1 MSVQDDNVVRM
12 TIVSF
17 SFSAVARLGV
27 PPGKWFCL
35 ARTGLGFSQYSCCV
49 CGLHHEKFLH
59 HWRTTAKRQAWGDR
73 LDTSINSTLRDLGY
87 YDKSDGEADVLKD
100 RLRKLINSPENYI
113 VNPAF
118 AKFVN
123 AGARIRDIR
132 ILTDGPA
139 CLPRLVLPSI
149 PLDQVITNKSGLTE
163 LELSKVSDVHVG
175 TNASD
180 ARISQTRFIVSRTFI
195 AERNAQYTVVPR
207 LTDDIMTA
215 ILGTR

>member
-59 HWRTTAKRQAWGDR
+59 HWRSTDKRHTWSDR
-73 LDTSINSTLRDLGY
+73 LDTSINATLRDLGY
-87 YDKSDGEADVLKD
+87 YNKSNGEADVLED
-100 RLRKLINSPENYI
+100 RLKKLINSPENYI

-118 AKFVN
+118 AKLVS
-123 AGARIRDIR
+123 AGDRIRNIR

-149 PLDQVITNKSGLTE
+149 PADQVITNKSRLTE
-163 LELSKVSDVHVG
+163 IELSKVSDVHVG

-180 ARISQTRFIVSRTFI
+180 ARISQTRFIVSRTFM